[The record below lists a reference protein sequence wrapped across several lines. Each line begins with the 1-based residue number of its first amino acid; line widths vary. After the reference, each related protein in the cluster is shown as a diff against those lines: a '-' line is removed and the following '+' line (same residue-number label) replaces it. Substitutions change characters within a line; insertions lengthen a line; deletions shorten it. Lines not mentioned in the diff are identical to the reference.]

1 MIIFRFIP
9 GLSKHLGVVYRPH
22 GRAKLIHREG
32 SSNVERTV
40 EETFLI
46 DSGADITVIPHRTGI
61 ELRLPSVEKE
71 ELQPL
76 GGISGS
82 ILVAYRQ
89 VEMEIGGH
97 RFSCTIA
104 WAQTDSVPFILGR
117 FDVFDEFNVELR
129 QKERVTF
136 FERA

>member
-1 MIIFRFIP
+1 MIAFRFRPVI
-9 GLSKHLGVVYRPH
+9 SKNLGIIYKPYL
-22 GRAKLIHREG
+22 RATLIHREESG
-32 SSNVERTV
+32 HGEWVV

-46 DSGADITVIPHRTGI
+46 DSGADITVIPHRAGV
-61 ELRLPSVEKE
+61 ELRLLSAKEE

-89 VEMEIGGH
+89 VEMEIGGLML
-97 RFSCTIA
+97 SCTIA
-104 WAQTDSVPFILGR
+104 WAQTDNVPFILGR
-117 FDVFDEFNVELR
+117 FDVFDEFNVEFR

>member
-22 GRAKLIHREG
+22 GRAKLIHKEG
-32 SSNVERTV
+32 SSHVERV
-40 EETFLI
+40 IEETFLI
-46 DSGADITVIPHRTGI
+46 DSGADITLIPHRAGVA
-61 ELRLPSVEKE
+61 LRLPSAKDE

-76 GGISGS
+76 GGIAGS

-89 VEMEIGGH
+89 MEVEIGNY
-97 RFSCTIA
+97 RFSCRIA

-117 FDVFDEFNVELR
+117 FDVFDEFIVELR

-136 FERA
+136 FEKV